1 MLNRRVGS
9 AVIGILLLVFILNTG
24 GLLFLAAVLLL
35 AAIGLNEFYE
45 LAAVKGVRPD
55 KILGIVSGLF
65 LLVMGYLDFKGLI
78 IDSDLYLGIILILY
92 ILLLSNLFKEN
103 HQTDSPILDTA
114 VTLLG
119 IIYIGGLFLYLIL
132 IYNFSSG
139 GVNIGKRLIWLP
151 ILATWITDTAAYF
164 TGLNFGRHK
173 LAPNISPN
181 KTIEGA
187 VGGLIGSVLLLSLA
201 GLWPPFNFLDLKNR
215 IILGILV
222 GIAAQLGD
230 LVESAFKRDA
240 QIKDSGN
247 LIPGHGGVLDR
258 FDSLLFVLPVTYYY
272 FQLFS

>member
-1 MLNRRVGS
+1 M
-9 AVIGILLLVFILNTG
+9 
-24 GLLFLAAVLLL
+24 
-35 AAIGLNEFYE
+35 
-45 LAAVKGVRPD
+45 
-55 KILGIVSGLF
+55 
-65 LLVMGYLDFKGLI
+65 MGYLDFKGLI
-78 IDSDLYLGIILILY
+78 INSNLYLGIVLVLY

-103 HQTDSPILDTA
+103 RQTDSPILDTA

-119 IIYIGGLFLYLIL
+119 IIYVGGLFLYLIL

-151 ILATWITDTAAYF
+151 ILATWITDTLAYF

-187 VGGLIGSVLLLSLA
+187 VGGLVGSILLVAVA
-201 GLWPPFNFLDLKNR
+201 GLWLPLSFLDLKNR
-215 IILGILV
+215 IILGTLV